1 MRMRSTI
8 ILATAFDSSSKLSYP
23 LRVSGLEEAMGHAE
37 RTLMT
42 MIMAEVRAR
51 GGSETTGEGR
61 SSRES
66 LLRHNRSTALP
77 HAALHGTCLR
87 LG

>member
-51 GGSETTGEGR
+51 GGGETTGAL
-61 SSRES
+61 SRES